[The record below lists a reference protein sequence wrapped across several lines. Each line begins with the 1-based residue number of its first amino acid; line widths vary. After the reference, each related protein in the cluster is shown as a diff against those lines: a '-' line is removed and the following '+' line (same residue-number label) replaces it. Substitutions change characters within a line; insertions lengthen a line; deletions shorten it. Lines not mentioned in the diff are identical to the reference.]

1 MSRIWVT
8 VITGFLGSGKTTLL
22 NTLLKHPDMSRA
34 AVIVNEFGEIGI
46 DYDLVE
52 SSSDSVV
59 QLANGCLCC
68 SVKGELIDT
77 FRDLHIQRQAG
88 TIPDFDRV
96 VIETTGIADPGPVL
110 QIILTHPMVINH
122 YALDGVVT
130 TVDAV
135 NVLSSLNQFPECVKQ
150 AAIADRIIL
159 TKTDMVTGADRDRV
173 LEEIHQRL
181 RDLNPAAPVVDTKGA
196 EINPGDL
203 FGTGMF
209 DPQSKQL
216 DVQAWLS
223 PEAYGEGEE
232 VAAAAGVSGTAPA
245 SDAEALAY
253 YRDHGH
259 TPGEGHSHDAAIR
272 TFCLVRDKPVSLDM
286 LRLFLEGLTREAGPN
301 LLRVKGIVHVTE
313 RPDRPAV
320 IQGAQQIFHS
330 LDWLADWPSDDRR
343 TRIVFITRDI
353 EKSYIEDTFDLIE
366 RVAERSAALRQ
377 GAV

>member
-52 SSSDSVV
+52 HSGESVV

-77 FRDLHIQRQAG
+77 FRDLHIQRTAG

-110 QIILTHPMVINH
+110 QIILTHPMVVNH

-135 NVLSSLNQFPECVKQ
+135 NILNSLDQFPECVKQ
-150 AAIADRIIL
+150 VAIADRIIL
-159 TKTDMVTGADRDRV
+159 TKTDLATGAGLDCD
-173 LEEIHQRL
+173 LGEIRKRL
-181 RDLNPAAPVVDTKGA
+181 HALNPAAPIVTTGGA

-203 FGTGMF
+203 FGMGMF

-223 PEAYGEGEE
+223 PEAYGEGED
-232 VAAAAGVSGTAPA
+232 AAAAGVSGTAPA
-245 SDAEALAY
+245 PNAEALAY
-253 YRDHGH
+253 YGEHGH
-259 TPGEGHSHDAAIR
+259 TPEAGHAHDAAIR

-286 LRLFLEGLTREAGPN
+286 LRMFLEGLTREAGPN

-313 RPDRPAV
+313 RPSRPAV

-330 LDWLADWPSDDRR
+330 LDWLPDWPSDDRR